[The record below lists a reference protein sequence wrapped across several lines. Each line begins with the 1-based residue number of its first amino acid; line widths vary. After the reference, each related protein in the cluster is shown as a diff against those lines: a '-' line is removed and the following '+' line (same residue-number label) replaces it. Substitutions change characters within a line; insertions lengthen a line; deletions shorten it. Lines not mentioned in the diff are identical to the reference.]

1 MRKSLA
7 LMALLYSAAAFAQG
21 TAPQGTPPQA
31 AAPQAAPVRSASA
44 TAEGKPVSARPP
56 RETASKTKSVA
67 EKAQACLLI
76 DDATIA
82 RLNCYDAAV
91 PPKLMPKPPVIK
103 GILDCRHVK
112 EQDERLACFNNFA
125 EQIPKFTH

>member
-1 MRKSLA
+1 MRNLLA
-7 LMALLYSAAAFAQG
+7 LVALLYSTAAFAQ
-21 TAPQGTPPQA
+21 TTPLQGNA
-31 AAPQAAPVRSASA
+31 AQAAPEQ
-44 TAEGKPVSARPP
+44 TAPAAAEEAKPAKRAKPMQ
-56 RETASKTKSVA
+56 ETEAKGKSVA
-67 EKAQACLLI
+67 EKAQNCLKI

-82 RLNCYDAAV
+82 RLECYDAAV
-91 PPKLMPKPPVIK
+91 PPKFTLKPPVIK

>member
-1 MRKSLA
+1 MRNLLA
-7 LMALLYSAAAFAQG
+7 LVALLYSAAAFAQ
-21 TAPQGTPPQA
+21 TTPPQGNA
-31 AAPQAAPVRSASA
+31 AQAAPEQ
-44 TAEGKPVSARPP
+44 TAPAAAEAKPARLAKPMQ
-56 RETASKTKSVA
+56 ETASKGKSVA
-67 EKAQACLLI
+67 EKAQNCLKI

-82 RLNCYDAAV
+82 RLECYDAAV
-91 PPKLMPKPPVIK
+91 PPKLMPKPPVVK

>member
-7 LMALLYSAAAFAQG
+7 LMALLYSAATFAQ
-21 TAPQGTPPQA
+21 TTPPQGN
-31 AAPQAAPVRSASA
+31 APQAAPEQ
-44 TAEGKPVSARPP
+44 TAPAAAEAKPTRLAKSMQ
-56 RETASKTKSVA
+56 ETAPKGKSVA
-67 EKAQACLLI
+67 EKAQNCLKI

-82 RLNCYDAAV
+82 RLECYDAAV
-91 PPKLMPKPPVIK
+91 PPKFMPKPPAIK

>member
-1 MRKSLA
+1 M
-7 LMALLYSAAAFAQG
+7 Q
-21 TAPQGTPPQA
+21 
-31 AAPQAAPVRSASA
+31 
-44 TAEGKPVSARPP
+44 
-56 RETASKTKSVA
+56 ETESKGKSVA
-67 EKAQACLLI
+67 EKAQNCLKI

-82 RLNCYDAAV
+82 RLECYDAAV
-91 PPKLMPKPPVIK
+91 PPKFMPKPPVVK

>member
-1 MRKSLA
+1 MRKLLA
-7 LMALLYSAAAFAQG
+7 LIALLTSAAAFAQ
-21 TAPQGTPPQA
+21 TPSSQGNA
-31 AAPQAAPVRSASA
+31 AQA
-44 TAEGKPVSARPP
+44 TAEQTAPAAAEEKPARRAKPMQ
-56 RETASKTKSVA
+56 ETESKGKSVA
-67 EKAQACLLI
+67 EKAQNCLKI

-82 RLNCYDAAV
+82 RLECYDAAV
-91 PPKLMPKPPVIK
+91 PPKFTLKPPVVK

>member
-7 LMALLYSAAAFAQG
+7 LMALLYSAATFAQ
-21 TAPQGTPPQA
+21 TTPPQVN
-31 AAPQAAPVRSASA
+31 APQAAPEQ
-44 TAEGKPVSARPP
+44 TAPAAAEAKPTRLAKSMQ
-56 RETASKTKSVA
+56 ETAPKGKSVA
-67 EKAQACLLI
+67 EKAQNCLKI

-82 RLNCYDAAV
+82 RLECYDAAV
-91 PPKLMPKPPVIK
+91 PPKLMLKPPVVK

>member
-1 MRKSLA
+1 MRKLLA
-7 LMALLYSAAAFAQG
+7 LIALLTSAAAFAQS
-21 TAPQGTPPQA
+21 TPPQGNAAQATPKQPPPA
-31 AAPQAAPVRSASA
+31 AAEA
-44 TAEGKPVSARPP
+44 KPARRAKPMQ
-56 RETASKTKSVA
+56 ETESKGKSVA
-67 EKAQACLLI
+67 EKAQNCLKI

-82 RLNCYDAAV
+82 RLECYDAAV
-91 PPKLMPKPPVIK
+91 PPKFTLKPPVVK

>member
-1 MRKSLA
+1 MRNLLA
-7 LMALLYSAAAFAQG
+7 LVALLYSAAAFAQ
-21 TAPQGTPPQA
+21 TTPPQGNA
-31 AAPQAAPVRSASA
+31 AQAAPEQ
-44 TAEGKPVSARPP
+44 TAPAAAEAKPVRLAKPMQ
-56 RETASKTKSVA
+56 ETASKGKSVA
-67 EKAQACLLI
+67 EKAQNCLKI

-82 RLNCYDAAV
+82 RLECYDAAV
-91 PPKLMPKPPVIK
+91 PPKLMPKPPVVK

>member
-1 MRKSLA
+1 MRNLLA
-7 LMALLYSAAAFAQG
+7 LVALLYSAAAFAQ
-21 TAPQGTPPQA
+21 TTPPQGN
-31 AAPQAAPVRSASA
+31 APQAAPEQAAPA
-44 TAEGKPVSARPP
+44 TAEAKPARPAKP
-56 RETASKTKSVA
+56 MQEPASKGKSVA
-67 EKAQACLLI
+67 EKAQNCLKI

-82 RLNCYDAAV
+82 RLECYDAAV
-91 PPKLMPKPPVIK
+91 PPKFMPKPPVVK

>member
-7 LMALLYSAAAFAQG
+7 LMALLYSAAAFAQ
-21 TAPQGTPPQA
+21 TTPPQGN
-31 AAPQAAPVRSASA
+31 APQAAPEKSVPAA
-44 TAEGKPVSARPP
+44 AEAKTAASARPMP
-56 RETASKTKSVA
+56 ERASKTVSVA
-67 EKAQACLLI
+67 EKAQNCLKI
-76 DDATIA
+76 DDASIA

-91 PPKLMPKPPVIK
+91 PPKFMPKPPAVK
-103 GILDCRHVK
+103 GILDCRHLK